1 MKKLITLSALLGL
14 SMSLHAQQTYFS
26 TDFEQGMPESFTLY
40 DLDGRTPSTDMAN
53 LGFAVGTPWIVT
65 LEEGTNNHVAMS
77 TSWYKNAG
85 QSNDWMV
92 TGAINVTSEKAV
104 VSWRSKA
111 YDKTYRDGFSVYVF
125 TSWADV
131 EAHSIDNPVLKVS
144 KENADWTQHCIDLK
158 AYNGQTVWIA
168 LVNDSKD
175 KSALLLDDLFVGL
188 PSKVGLTI
196 DLPRCYDG
204 YGHIPLSGTVKATT
218 NSSVDGFTVGFDAGE
233 QHFEQTF
240 NNKVAQ
246 GEPFTFTLSDSLLLD
261 KFATTDYRAWVKSD
275 NDTASVTGRVS
286 AFPWRIV
293 AEEVTGTWCGYCVR
307 GIGALRYMRENYPDG
322 FIGIAV
328 HNDGNRH
335 VPDSMA
341 IPGEEYLNDI
351 FSHMG
356 ASGFPHSGLMRN
368 ILYWGD
374 PAEIPDQYTYIKGST
389 ANYTGVGLS
398 ANYNASTGEINAA
411 TDVYFAKN
419 YKDADFRLGYV
430 VVEDSVH
437 RTHAETGI
445 LNDYCGYD
453 QINYYAGGGM
463 GPMYG
468 FEDMGQVLN
477 ADTTWFEDVA
487 RGLLTEFGGFAG
499 IIPSQIKEG
508 DSYHYDFSAALPSTV
523 LKPENASLVALLI
536 DKDGVVVN
544 AEKSRFHITSTGI
557 SNVGRQP
564 QHEIYYTLSGLRLS
578 GKPTKHGVYIVGGKK
593 VML

>member
-1 MKKLITLSALLGL
+1 MKKLITLTALLGL
-14 SMSLHAQQTYFS
+14 SLSLHAQQTYFS

-40 DLDGRTPSTDMAN
+40 DLDGRTPSTDMGN

-65 LEEGTNNHVAMS
+65 LEKGTNNHVAMS

-92 TGAINVTSEKAV
+92 TGAINVTSDKAV

-131 EAHSIDNPVLKVS
+131 EAHSIDNPALKVS
-144 KENADWTQHCIDLK
+144 KENADWTQHRIDLK

-168 LVNDSKD
+168 FVNDSKD

-218 NSSVDGFTVGFDAGE
+218 TEPIQGFTVGFDAGQ
-233 QHFEQTF
+233 QHFTQTF
-240 NNKVAQ
+240 SNTVSHD
-246 GEPFTFTLSDSLLLD
+246 EPFTFTLADSLQLD
-261 KFATTDYRAWVKSD
+261 KFATTDYRAWVKSGD
-275 NDTASVTGRVS
+275 DSASVTSQVS

-307 GIGALRYMRENYPDG
+307 GIGALRYMRQNYPDG
-322 FIGIAV
+322 FIGIAI
-328 HNDGNRH
+328 HNDGSKQ

-341 IPGEEYLNDI
+341 IPGEEYLNDV
-351 FSHMG
+351 FNYMG
-356 ASGFPHSGLMRN
+356 QSGYPHAGLMRN
-368 ILYWGD
+368 VMYWSD
-374 PAEIPDQYTYIKGST
+374 PAEIPSLYTYIKGYT
-389 ANYTGVGLS
+389 ANYTGVELT
-398 ANYNASTGEINAA
+398 ANCNAQTGEITAP
-411 TDVYFAKN
+411 TDVYFAKDYSN
-419 YKDADFRLGYV
+419 ADFRLGYV

-453 QINYYAGGGM
+453 QINYYAGGSM
-463 GPMYG
+463 GEMYG
-468 FEDMGQVLN
+468 FENMGEVLN
-477 ADTTWFEDVA
+477 ADTMWFEDVA
-487 RGLLTEFGGFAG
+487 RGLQSEFGGIAS

-508 DSYHYDFSAALPSTV
+508 DSYHYDFTTTLPATV
-523 LKPENASLVALLI
+523 LKPENTSLVVMLI
-536 DKDGVVVN
+536 DKDGIIVN
-544 AEKSRFHITSTGI
+544 GAKARLQLTASGI
-557 SNVGRQP
+557 SSMKEPTSEDV
-564 QHEIYYTLSGLRLS
+564 YYTLSGLRLA
-578 GKPTKHGVYIVGGKK
+578 GKPTSHGLYIVNGKK
-593 VML
+593 VMF